1 MKFKEL
7 EINEY
12 VLKGIE
18 EAGFTECTPIQEMT
32 LPVSLTGRDLAGQA
46 QTGTG
51 KTAAFLVAIF
61 TRLLAS
67 KRDKG
72 SAGNP
77 KAIILAPTREL
88 VAQIERDAFLLG
100 GYTGLK
106 TVAVYG
112 GVDYGKQRDDLKD
125 GVDIIVGTP
134 GRFIDYLKQKVFT
147 LKDVEVMV
155 LDEADRM
162 FDMGFI
168 KDIRFIMR
176 RLPPYDKRQTMLFSA
191 TLSARVKELAY
202 EHMNNPE
209 YFYIKPEQ
217 VTAERVKQRLYNVS
231 KREKLSL
238 FLGLVKKEGWGR
250 TVVFVN
256 TKREGE
262 ILDSKLRWNGYE
274 CGVITGDI
282 PQKKRMSILDGFKKG
297 DLSVLIATDVASRGL
312 HIDGVTHVLNYDLP
326 QDAEDYVHRIG
337 RTARAGT
344 EGEAV
349 SFACEEYAYYLE
361 CIEELIGVK
370 VPIEW
375 AEDELFVKER
385 EGNPPPRPRYHAHGN
400 KKVDDRRE
408 GHARK
413 HQRGRTG
420 GQSSGGGRKSS

>member
-1 MKFKEL
+1 MKFNEL

-32 LPVSLTGRDLAGQA
+32 LPVSLTGRDVAGQA

-67 KRDKG
+67 NRAKG
-72 SAGNP
+72 VAGNP
-77 KAIILAPTREL
+77 GAIILAPTREL

-100 GYTGLK
+100 GFTGLK

-238 FLGLVKKEGWGR
+238 FLGFLKHEEWKR

-262 ILDSKLRWNGYE
+262 ILDSRLRWNGYE

-282 PQKKRMSILDGFKKG
+282 PQKKRMQILDGFKKG
-297 DLSVLIATDVASRGL
+297 ELSVLIATDVASRGL

-337 RTARAGT
+337 RTARAGA
-344 EGEAV
+344 EGQAI

-361 CIEELIGVK
+361 EIESLIGVK

-375 AEDELFVKER
+375 AEDEYYVKER
-385 EGNPPPRPRYHAHGN
+385 EGNPPPRPRYNTQGN
-400 KKVDDRRE
+400 KNVGDRRE

-420 GQSSGGGRKSS
+420 GQGSGSGRKSS